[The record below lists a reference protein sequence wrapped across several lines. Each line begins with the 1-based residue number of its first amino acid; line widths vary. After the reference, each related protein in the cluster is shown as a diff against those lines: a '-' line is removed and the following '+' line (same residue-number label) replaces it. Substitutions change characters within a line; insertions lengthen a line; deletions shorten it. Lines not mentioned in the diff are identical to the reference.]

1 MKKAFDFCFG
11 HLFCKKTNLFYDH
24 LYDLSE
30 EGATK
35 FLPTIE
41 SIHKQ
46 QPNPNGWST
55 GMEDSVLCGSM
66 MLDVVLNMY
75 KIAPSENLR
84 QIAKDIYNGL
94 MLCACVSKEKGFIA
108 RSVSPIDKI
117 SHYSNSSRDQYTH
130 FVYSMFNYSKSEIC
144 ECKEREQIAL
154 VFKQIADR
162 CERYCTKEND
172 YEFPRE
178 DGKKGLCFKMWGE
191 IGFHEY
197 LRLPMFYL
205 ATYKVTDE
213 KKYKDLYLKYRDEA
227 IEKSFCVDYE
237 NQHAAYPIL
246 QMQYSL
252 KFISDND
259 CEAKERCASLM
270 QNASKSFATKAKE
283 YFRELQKHKDT
294 LCYKYNYWQDEPS
307 VYIGKIGGIDYYNHN
322 QDIYEQNKAYYIL
335 RNIADS
341 VAIVALYENADAD
354 LLEILQKSCDLID
367 FSNHYTNAPV
377 YLLNAYFLSKQSKK
391 HLQN

>member
-1 MKKAFDFCFG
+1 MKRAFDFCLE
-11 HLFCKKTNLFYDH
+11 HLFCEKTNLFYDH
-24 LYDLSE
+24 LYDLSKD
-30 EGATK
+30 GATK
-35 FLPTIE
+35 FLPSLE
-41 SIHKQ
+41 SIKRQ

-66 MLDVVLNMY
+66 MLDVVLKMY
-75 KIAPSENLR
+75 NKAPNEKLR
-84 QIAKDIYNGL
+84 QTAKNIYNGL
-94 MLCACVSKEKGFIA
+94 MLCATVSKEEGFIA

-144 ECKEREQIAL
+144 ECEQREQIARI
-154 VFKQIADR
+154 FTQIADR
-162 CERYCTKEND
+162 CEKYCTREND

-178 DGKKGLCFKMWGE
+178 DGKTGLCFKMWGE
-191 IGFHEY
+191 ICPHEY

-205 ATYKVTDE
+205 AAYKVTE
-213 KKYKDLYLKYRDEA
+213 NEKYKDLYLKYRDEA
-227 IEKSFCVDYE
+227 IEKSFGIDYE

-259 CEAKERCASLM
+259 CEVKEKCQSLM
-270 QNASKSFATKAKE
+270 QKASECFAKKANE
-283 YFRELQKHKDT
+283 YFSDLQKHKDT

-322 QDIYEQNKAYYIL
+322 QDIYKQNKAYYLL

-341 VAIVALYENADAD
+341 VAVVALFKNANAD

-377 YLLNAYFLSKQSKK
+377 YILNAYYLSK
-391 HLQN
+391 